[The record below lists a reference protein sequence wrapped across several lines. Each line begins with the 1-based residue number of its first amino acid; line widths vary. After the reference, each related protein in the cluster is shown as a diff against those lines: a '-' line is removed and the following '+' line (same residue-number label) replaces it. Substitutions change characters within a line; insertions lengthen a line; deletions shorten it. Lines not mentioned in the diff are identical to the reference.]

1 MVTKQL
7 LKRELFGSLVKQDS
21 KTGYFSATDLA
32 RIGSMWRLSHGKE
45 MFNLKYFFENKNTK
59 EFVKFLEEEENC
71 VAKINSKGKGQDTW
85 VHPYLFIKIALAISP
100 ELEVRTYKWLYDEL
114 LKYRNNSGDSF
125 KKMCGALYINRSNKA
140 TFAEDMKILC
150 CRIRKE
156 CGVNENM
163 NDKEAWNK
171 ATEKQLE
178 LRDKIHEY
186 IAQFSDIIQGENL
199 YDIAIKKAKEE
210 VNA

>member
-1 MVTKQL
+1 MQTEV
-7 LKRELFGSLVKQDS
+7 ELIRKFGNGEIRQKS
-21 KTGYFSATDLA
+21 KSAFLCATDLVKVA
-32 RIGSMWRLSHGKE
+32 NDFRREKGLSD
-45 MFNLKYFFENKNTK
+45 FNERVWFQSKGTK
-59 EFVKFLEEEENC
+59 EFIAELEAQTGEP
-71 VAKINSKGKGQDTW
+71 AIIKGRGRCSATW
-85 VHPYLFIKIALAISP
+85 VHPYLFIDLALAINP
-100 ELEVRTYKWLYDEL
+100 KFKVEVYGWLYDEL
-114 LKYRNNSGDSF
+114 LKYRNSSGDSF
-125 KKMCGALYINRSNKA
+125 KKMCGAIQIRIDNQRKLVPELQSICR
-140 TFAEDMKILC
+140 
-150 CRIRKE
+150 RIRKE

>member
-1 MVTKQL
+1 MVTKQIM
-7 LKRELFGSLVKQDS
+7 KRTLWGGEIKQDS
-21 KTGYFSATDLA
+21 QNCYFSANDLVLL
-32 RIGSMWRLSHGKE
+32 GNKWRAEHGLST
-45 MFNLKYFFENKNTK
+45 FNLQQYFQRKD
-59 EFVKFLEEEENC
+59 VKDFITFLEGSENC
-71 VAKINSKGKGQDTW
+71 KAIIASRGRNAISW
-85 VHPYLFIKIALAISP
+85 VHPYLFIEIALAISP
-100 ELEVRTYKWLYDEL
+100 ELKVQTYKWLYDEL
-114 LKYRNNSGDSF
+114 VKYRNASGDSF
-125 KKMCGALYINRSNKA
+125 KKMCGAIQIRIANQKDLVSEIKSVC
-140 TFAEDMKILC
+140 F
-150 CRIRKE
+150 RIRKE

-186 IAQFSDIIQGENL
+186 IALFSDIIQGENL

>member
-1 MVTKQL
+1 MESKVILQ
-7 LKRELFGSLVKQDS
+7 RELLGGIIRQDS
-21 KTGYFSATDLA
+21 KSCYFSANDLVEV
-32 RIGSMWRLSHGKE
+32 GSAWRRANGMSNFSLASFLQQKG
-45 MFNLKYFFENKNTK
+45 TK
-59 EFVKFLEEEENC
+59 EFIQFLEQEEGCKAIIASRGRN
-71 VAKINSKGKGQDTW
+71 GTTW
-85 VHPYLFIKIALAISP
+85 VHPYLFIEIALALSP
-100 ELEVRTYKWLYDEL
+100 ELKVKTYKWLYDEL
-114 LKYRNNSGDSF
+114 VKYRNNSGDSF
-125 KKMCGALYINRSNKA
+125 KKMCGAIQIRIANQKDLVSEIKSVC
-140 TFAEDMKILC
+140 F
-150 CRIRKE
+150 RIRKE

-163 NDKEAWNK
+163 SDKEAWNK